1 MILMWFRR
9 MGRAVLDLIAD
20 YSFYFRPKRRRQ
32 QAFIH
37 QLLAD
42 SNSLPEKR
50 LIVSLSTMPDRIN
63 RLQPTLNSLLNQ
75 TRPVT
80 RRRHSWPTSRSSG
93 IGCCWSEQPVRRA
106 SPASAAPT
114 FFEIFRRFCLSV
126 LSTSSLSSCAPEGLT
141 GKRPACV
148 DSAPR
153 TDGRSM
159 GGPLYWAV
167 RVPVGVDLAALFYD
181 LARPGG

>member
-1 MILMWFRR
+1 MILTWFRR
-9 MGRAVLDLIAD
+9 MGRAVLDLISD

-75 TRPVT
+75 TRPPDEIVL
-80 RRRHSWPTSRSSG
+80 
-93 IGCCWSEQPVRRA
+93 
-106 SPASAAPT
+106 AAPT
-114 FFEIFRRFCLSV
+114 AYYICV
-126 LSTSSLSSCAPEGLT
+126 LAIRHGGDFAPGFKDLVLTVLLFLAFSLV
-141 GKRPACV
+141 PA
-148 DSAPR
+148 
-153 TDGRSM
+153 GI
-159 GGPLYWAV
+159 AV
-167 RVPVGVDLAALFYD
+167 RRI
-181 LARPGG
+181 LARRDARS